1 METESTEPHRKT
13 FARFVRERERELQ
26 YGCVC
31 AALRNWD
38 LLLLLLLLY
47 IPPHPMNLAAE
58 MMVLHAESV
67 RHRRVLQMRE
77 RERVRSGRSL
87 SSLRDAHFQSFVDHE
102 KGRVVLQLLVGSQKL
117 EVVVAEQ
124 QWQCLVHLKQ
134 CQVLANAEMSSTT
147 KLGL

>member
-1 METESTEPHRKT
+1 METESTEPHLET
-13 FARFVRERERELQ
+13 FARFVRER
-26 YGCVC
+26 GNSSTGVC

-38 LLLLLLLLY
+38 LLLLLY
-47 IPPHPMNLAAE
+47 IPPIPMNLAAE

-67 RHRRVLQMRE
+67 RHRRVLQMS
-77 RERVRSGRSL
+77 ERVRSGRSL

-102 KGRVVLQLLVGSQKL
+102 KGRVVLQLFVGSEKL

>member
-1 METESTEPHRKT
+1 METESTEPHRET
-13 FARFVRERERELQ
+13 FARFVRERELQ
-26 YGCVC
+26 CECVC

-38 LLLLLLLLY
+38 LLLLLLLY
-47 IPPHPMNLAAE
+47 IPPNPMNLAAE

-77 RERVRSGRSL
+77 RVRSGRSL
-87 SSLRDAHFQSFVDHE
+87 SSLRDAHLQSFVDHE

>member
-1 METESTEPHRKT
+1 METESTEPHRET
-13 FARFVRERERELQ
+13 FARFVRERENSST
-26 YGCVC
+26 GVC

-38 LLLLLLLLY
+38 LLLLLLLLLY

-58 MMVLHAESV
+58 MMVLHAENV
-67 RHRRVLQMRE
+67 RHRRVLQM

-102 KGRVVLQLLVGSQKL
+102 KGRVVLQLLVGSEKL
-117 EVVVAEQ
+117 KVVVAEQ

>member
-1 METESTEPHRKT
+1 MRMC
-13 FARFVRERERELQ
+13 V
-26 YGCVC
+26 GVC

-38 LLLLLLLLY
+38 LLLLLLLY

-77 RERVRSGRSL
+77 RVRSGRSL
-87 SSLRDAHFQSFVDHE
+87 PSLRDAHFQSFVDHE
-102 KGRVVLQLLVGSQKL
+102 KGRVVLQFLVGSEKL

-147 KLGL
+147 KLSL

>member
-1 METESTEPHRKT
+1 M
-13 FARFVRERERELQ
+13 
-26 YGCVC
+26 C

-38 LLLLLLLLY
+38 LLLLLLLY
-47 IPPHPMNLAAE
+47 IPPNPMNLAAE
-58 MMVLHAESV
+58 MMVLHAESM
-67 RHRRVLQMRE
+67 RHQRVLQMRERE

-102 KGRVVLQLLVGSQKL
+102 KGRVVLQFLVGSEKL
-117 EVVVAEQ
+117 KVVVAEQ

-147 KLGL
+147 KLSL